1 MNSWDQNGCI
11 IKSNGD
17 LLHTANKY
25 VVPSN
30 FEISILFTKST
41 SECERAVKE

>member
-25 VVPSN
+25 VTGVGT
-30 FEISILFTKST
+30 F
-41 SECERAVKE
+41 